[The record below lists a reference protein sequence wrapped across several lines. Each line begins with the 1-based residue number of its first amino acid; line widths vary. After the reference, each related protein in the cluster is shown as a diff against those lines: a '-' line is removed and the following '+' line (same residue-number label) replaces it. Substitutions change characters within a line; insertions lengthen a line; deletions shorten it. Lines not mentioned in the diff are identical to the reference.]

1 MISIKTE
8 YPLADYSN
16 DFIYPE
22 GVYFDN
28 RVNHKFV
35 AQIEHLFRRPI
46 KFLDIGCAGGN
57 LALEFHRR
65 GHLAAGV
72 DGSDQCLNPKP
83 EIVQQ
88 RGFLPAGHEN
98 WQKHYNEVLFTC
110 DLSKPYQIQENGKP
124 LKFDVISTWDVLEHI
139 HPDSVDLALQMV
151 ANHLEEGGIFLGN
164 VALFS
169 SLGHGNTPEIEY
181 HQSVFPREWWAEK
194 ISKYFSIIKYPV
206 FEHNRPSGGGHYVFA
221 GSKYPEKKLRKTV
234 ISHFYNEEYL
244 LPWWCKHHREI
255 FDHGIMIDYASTDR
269 SVEIIRELCPTWTIV
284 PSRNKEFLALQVD
297 EEVMDIMAYIDGYK
311 MALNTTEFLIG
322 DLGFLDQPNAPSKVY
337 MRCLAM
343 VDPPGES
350 EKIANYD
357 IPLLEQKYHGLNFE
371 NSFNLRYTR
380 LLHNSPEP
388 YEAGRHYW
396 VSHPEERLA
405 VVWYGWSPYTEKL
418 LARRRQI
425 RNKMPSIDPSS
436 RESIINGVQHRWTPE
451 EEKNAY
457 MDCVSK
463 TEDLRPIL
471 SQYGI
476 KY

>member
-1 MISIKTE
+1 MISIKTNN
-8 YPLADYSN
+8 PLADYSN

-35 AQIEHLFRRPI
+35 DQIENLFRRPI

-65 GHLAAGV
+65 GHLAVGV
-72 DGSDQCLNPKP
+72 DGSDQCLNPRQD
-83 EIVQQ
+83 IVQQ
-88 RGFLPAGHEN
+88 RGFLPFGHEN
-98 WQKHYNEVLFTC
+98 WKNHYGKVLFTC
-110 DLSKPYQIQENGKP
+110 DLAKPYEIQENGKP

-139 HPDSVDLALQMV
+139 HPDNVDLALEMV
-151 ANHLEEGGIFLGN
+151 SNHLEEGGVFLGN

-169 SLGHGNTPEIEY
+169 SLGLGNTPEIEY
-181 HQSVFPREWWAEK
+181 HQSVFPKEWWIEK
-194 ISKYFSIIKYPV
+194 LQKYFSLIKYPV
-206 FEHNRPSGGGHYVFA
+206 FEHNRDSSAHLVFA
-221 GSKYPEKKLRKTV
+221 GVKYPQKKLRKTV

-244 LPWWCKHHREI
+244 LPWWLNHHREI
-255 FDHGIMIDYASTDR
+255 FDHGIMIDYDSTDR
-269 SVEIIRELCPTWTIV
+269 SVEIIRKLCPTWTIV

-322 DLGFLDQPNAPSKVY
+322 DLGFLDEPNAPSKIY

-343 VDPPGES
+343 VDPPEES
-350 EKIANYD
+350 EKVPTYD
-357 IPLLEQKYHGLNFE
+357 LPLLQQKYHGLNFE
-371 NSFNLRYTR
+371 NSFDLRYAR
-380 LLHNSPEP
+380 LMHNSPEA

-396 VSHPEERLA
+396 VSHPDHRLA
-405 VVWYGWSPYTEKL
+405 VVWYGWSPYTDKL
-418 LARRRQI
+418 LKRRRQI
-425 RNKMPSIDPSS
+425 RDKIPSIDPAS
-436 RESIINGVQHRWTPE
+436 RESVINGVQHRWTADQE
-451 EEKNAY
+451 IKAY

-463 TEDLRPIL
+463 TEDLRPVF